1 MNKWFY
7 ILLILL
13 SCKFEFESPYEDVN
27 GIYVQLIKYYS
38 NYSGQKLVIE
48 GQYGYLLRKY
58 IHTSRI
64 EKYNFVD
71 IDSIY
76 SISDYVL
83 ATTNVDFEI
92 SQGYAYVVLPW
103 SLDII
108 NFEGTEP
115 SFCGYILI
123 PGGAH
128 IIKLQGN
135 NAYLGSDSSLYIV
148 DVSDK
153 TNPQIISSCNFSDEI
168 ECIAVDSQ
176 YAYILLV
183 NYDFFIVNTQ
193 QPEEPEI
200 IFQVTIRGASLFAL
214 NGKNLY
220 FHNDIGFDRQIN
232 TYEITDTGSIE
243 YITTLNLPYSLRF
256 LSVSETYGLT
266 SDFKSTY
273 LLNLEYPAQPCV
285 SEVLEG
291 DDSYYGVVKGNYIY
305 LLQPILQIFEIKEVQ
320 E

>member
-1 MNKWFY
+1 M
-7 ILLILL
+7 
-13 SCKFEFESPYEDVN
+13 SCFKFEFESPYEDVN

-183 NYDFFIVNTQ
+183 NYDFFIVNIQ
-193 QPEEPEI
+193 QPEEPGI
-200 IFQVTIRGASLFAL
+200 IFQETIGGASLFAL
-214 NGKNLY
+214 NGRYLY
-220 FHNDIGFDRQIN
+220 FNILYYNQIH
-232 TYEITDTGSIE
+232 TYEITDVGSIE
-243 YITTLNLPYSLRF
+243 YITALNLPYSLRF
-256 LSVSETYGLT
+256 LYVGETYGLT
-266 SDFKSTY
+266 SDIGSTY

-291 DDSYYGVVKGNYIY
+291 DDSYYGVVKGDYIY
-305 LLQPILQIFEIKEVQ
+305 LLRPILKIFEIKEVQ